1 MNRPNNYGPDHPP
14 VGPGPNRRGYNG
26 QSPRPQAGPGPK
38 RPEQGRPMPPPGY
51 QQRPY
56 YPAGGPPRR
65 PNAQGPQYNN
75 GPIRQKQFEQ
85 METQPLEHYQDFEQ
99 ISGGEGPSR
108 RKKAKSKLGPVIAA
122 VIILVAIAAVVF
134 LLLKPG
140 QGANS
145 ADVLAYH
152 ENTNKFR
159 LLTADLQEAILAQH
173 DRLIALPNSFSG
185 YQKIQL
191 LDAAHGP
198 GKVTPGQ
205 GALAFIDTNQ
215 DYEYTEQQHVATI
228 GRLVIPS
235 IGTNGPVADV
245 ATDDS
250 LYYGF
255 GVVDFMPKLDEDGM
269 SVILGHRVLT
279 TEAGM
284 MYMDQM
290 KEGDPYYIDDYVNG
304 KRYIY
309 TTRIVENVTE
319 EEYFLRFDPA
329 GRFEGRSTM
338 LVTCDPL
345 IYDESERRILVYG
358 ALTDTEDIPA
368 DDAFY
373 NRYKTENGLS

>member
-1 MNRPNNYGPDHPP
+1 MNRPNNYGPDHPT
-14 VGPGPNRRGYNG
+14 PGPRSNPRGYNG
-26 QSPRPQAGPGPK
+26 QAPRAKAGPGP
-38 RPEQGRPMPPPGY
+38 RPGQQGRPMPPPGY
-51 QQRPY
+51 QPRPQQA
-56 YPAGGPPRR
+56 AGGPARR
-65 PNAQGPQYNN
+65 PGPQHPN
-75 GPIRQKQFEQ
+75 GSRPRQFEQ
-85 METQPLEHYQDFEQ
+85 METQPLEHYQNFE
-99 ISGGEGPSR
+99 GMPADEAPR
-108 RKKAKSKLGPVIAA
+108 RRQKTQSKRGPVIAA
-122 VIILVAIAAVVF
+122 VILVLAIAVVAF
-134 LLLKPG
+134 LVLKPG
-140 QGANS
+140 QAANS

-159 LLTADLQEAILAQH
+159 LLTADLQDAILAQH
-173 DRLIALPNSFSG
+173 DSLVTLPDAFSG

-198 GKVTPGQ
+198 GNATPAQ
-205 GALAFIDTNQ
+205 GVPSFIDTNE
-215 DYEYTEQQHVATI
+215 DYEYTEQQYANTI

-245 ATDDS
+245 ATNDS

-255 GVVDFMPKLDEDGM
+255 GVVDFMPNLDEDGM
-269 SVILGHRVLT
+269 CVILGHRVLT

-329 GRFEGRSTM
+329 GRFEGRSTL

-358 ALTDTEDIPA
+358 ALTDTEDIPV

-373 NRYKTENGLS
+373 ARYKTENGLS